1 MDIRKILQ
9 DAEVGPVDAVL
20 FVLLFLAFGYIS
32 YLIFL
37 EFSDRLKPKAAAPS
51 SKVGSSKRAP
61 RSREQLLKPIEK
73 KIGVKEMS
81 LEELADASKEGAGL
95 LGCKGRVFDVSSN
108 EMYAPDGAYHLFVG
122 KDASV
127 ALSKMKF
134 NKEFLDPSQ
143 LHWARDLD
151 EKELNILEDW
161 VDRFEGKYELVA
173 YIKDDLKLKK

>member
-95 LGCKGRVFDVSSN
+95 LLGCKGRVFDVSSN
-108 EMYAPDGAYHLFVG
+108 EMYAPDGAYHLKNIAPSRV
-122 KDASV
+122 KNPAR
-127 ALSKMKF
+127 
-134 NKEFLDPSQ
+134 NKSPAKRRKESDTKNPIINRTRLR
-143 LHWARDLD
+143 RDRVL
-151 EKELNILEDW
+151 
-161 VDRFEGKYELVA
+161 
-173 YIKDDLKLKK
+173 